1 MVKIDEI
8 INALP
13 EDVLQQLPL
22 PPVFRSLPQDVQEM
36 IKTVRVAKN
45 LTVQE
50 KWLQTTIIIES
61 LPKEQRQMLQQMT
74 PGFPPVFFNL

>member
-22 PPVFRSLPQDVQEM
+22 PPVFRLLPQDVQEM